1 MEILTIKPTKSTPE
15 ITLDPVN
22 HIHTIKGESYPE
34 NSMEFYR
41 GVFDWLDEYIESLD
55 DEQAVV
61 FNIELI
67 YFNSSSSKVLMDI
80 FDIFDDACEDGKNI
94 VVNWIYEEDNEA
106 ILEYGEEFAEDYE
119 DLKFHFVIIEE

>member
-106 ILEYGEEFAEDYE
+106 ILEYGEEFAEDLE
-119 DLKFHFVIIEE
+119 NVTFNLIIK